1 MSQRKPDTPN
11 PDSETHTTEDI
22 PTGRRFI
29 AADSERWRIEQELA
43 AEGAD
48 LANRAIPL
56 RYRDLSDP
64 AAIREAIETE
74 ANAEH
79 PNQQAI
85 GHLNERLSEVSDA

>member
-1 MSQRKPDTPN
+1 MSQRKPETPN
-11 PDSETHTTEDI
+11 PDTETHSTETI

-29 AADSERWRIEQELA
+29 AADSERWRIEQELV

-48 LANRAIPL
+48 LANRAIPV

-74 ANAEH
+74 AEADR
-79 PNQQAI
+79 PNQRAI
-85 GHLNERLSEVSDA
+85 GYLNGRLAEVSE

>member
-11 PDSETHTTEDI
+11 PTETHSTETI

-29 AADSERWRIEQELA
+29 AEDSERWRIEQELV

-48 LANRAIPL
+48 LANRAVPL
-56 RYRDLSDP
+56 RYRGLSDP
-64 AAIREAIETE
+64 AAIREAIAAE
-74 ANAEH
+74 AEAEH